1 MPTILVRFRQGQP
14 KRCSRDGGPNLE
26 WQRYAA
32 PVRFVL
38 TSSVI
43 ALLSFSSVG
52 AQRSGVPPQDPI
64 ALTNASVVN
73 VRTGAITRNA
83 TVVLRGGR
91 IESVS
96 TEPASPKP
104 PGGGGPGGSGGSSGK
119 TIDLRGRY
127 VVPGLIDAHVHIGSL
142 PQMRAALE
150 SGVTTVRS
158 AGVSN
163 FVDVG
168 LRELVKKGYVAGPDM
183 IAAGYHVR
191 PGIAPEFFFDFP
203 ELGDLLGGGVGTTDA
218 LRRAVRANLSRGVD
232 WIKTLAT
239 ERAGTPDTD
248 PRRQVYSQEELRILV
263 VEADSKSVP
272 VMAHAH
278 GAEGADAAV
287 RAGVR
292 SIEHGTYLTDET
304 LQMMAKQGTYFD
316 PTADIVND
324 LTEPGGDYDNAGLK
338 RRGEMMQP
346 ILKAAIGK
354 AAKLGVKIVAGSD
367 TGYGPNSIARVS
379 REVGM
384 LVEAGLTPL
393 QALQAAT
400 ITNAEMLKLEKQI
413 GVLET
418 GFEADVL
425 VVDGNPL
432 ENVRVLLDPLLVI
445 SNGRL
450 ALDRLSF
457 GK

>member
-1 MPTILVRFRQGQP
+1 MVNTRRVWSDMAGVILP
-14 KRCSRDGGPNLE
+14 
-26 WQRYAA
+26 
-32 PVRFVL
+32 PVRRFI
-38 TSSVI
+38 TSSVV
-43 ALLSFSSVG
+43 ALLSVITLSG
-52 AQRSGVPPQDPI
+52 QRSAVPPQDPI

-73 VRTGAITRNA
+73 VRTGAITRGA

-91 IESVS
+91 IESVG
-96 TEPASPKP
+96 TGPAPA
-104 PGGGGPGGSGGSSGK
+104 GVRAL
-119 TIDLRGRY
+119 DLRGRY
-127 VVPGLIDAHVHIGSL
+127 VVPGLIDAHVHIGGIA
-142 PQMRAALE
+142 QMRAALE

-158 AGVSN
+158 AGVSHY
-163 FVDVG
+163 VDVG
-168 LRELVKKGYVAGPDM
+168 LRDLVRKGYLAGPDM
-183 IAAGYHVR
+183 LAAGYHVR
-191 PGIAPEFFFDFP
+191 PGIAGEIFIDFP
-203 ELGDLLGGGVGTTDA
+203 DLGDIWSRGELGVDGM
-218 LRRAVRANLSRGVD
+218 RRVIRASLSRGVD
-232 WIKTLAT
+232 WIKTNAT

-248 PRRQVYSQEELRILV
+248 PRRQLYSQEELRIIV
-263 VEADSKSVP
+263 VEAGAKNIP
-272 VMAHAH
+272 GMAHAH

-304 LQMMAKQGTYFD
+304 LQMMATQGTFFD

-324 LTEPGGDYDNAGLK
+324 LAEPGGDYDNAGLK

-346 ILKAAIGK
+346 ILMAAIGR

-379 REVGM
+379 REIGM
-384 LVEAGLTPL
+384 LVQAGLTPL

-400 ITNAEMLKLEKQI
+400 TTNAELLRLEKQI
-413 GVLET
+413 GVLEA

-425 VVDGNPL
+425 VVEGNPL
-432 ENVRVLLDPLLVI
+432 DNVRTLLDPLLVV

-450 ALDRLSF
+450 VLDRMSF